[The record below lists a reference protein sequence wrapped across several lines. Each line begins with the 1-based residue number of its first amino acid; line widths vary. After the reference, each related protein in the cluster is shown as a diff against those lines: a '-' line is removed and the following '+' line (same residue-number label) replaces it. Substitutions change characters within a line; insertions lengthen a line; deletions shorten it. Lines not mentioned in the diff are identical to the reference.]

1 MPGYFL
7 RSHEVRGQAEI
18 PDISANHPL
27 VSGSG
32 PFSKRRGSPPPPAM
46 MVHIQD
52 AIKARLSHHLR
63 RATTFVSEIVV
74 SSLTTG
80 TRLLFPYLITL

>member
-7 RSHEVRGQAEI
+7 RSYEVRGQAEI

-32 PFSKRRGSPPPPAM
+32 PFSKRSSNPPPPAM

-52 AIKARLSHHLR
+52 GIRARFSDHLP

-80 TRLLFPYLITL
+80 TRLFFPYLITL